1 MYVAVTEQRDE
12 CVVCSPNGSDSNERS
27 SMLVGTEDCQRNLAV
42 TTASGAVHL
51 KAKSDVLEGGV
62 PHTVSFGSI
71 VKRISRLEV
80 VLRDGRLKAVEHAHG
95 KTL

>member
-1 MYVAVTEQRDE
+1 MCRQ
-12 CVVCSPNGSDSNERS
+12 NGSDSNQRS
-27 SMLVGTEDCQRNLAV
+27 SMRVGTEDCQRNLAI
-42 TTASGAVHL
+42 TTASGAVHVN
-51 KAKSDVLEGGV
+51 AKSDALERGV

-71 VKRISRLEV
+71 VKCISGLEV